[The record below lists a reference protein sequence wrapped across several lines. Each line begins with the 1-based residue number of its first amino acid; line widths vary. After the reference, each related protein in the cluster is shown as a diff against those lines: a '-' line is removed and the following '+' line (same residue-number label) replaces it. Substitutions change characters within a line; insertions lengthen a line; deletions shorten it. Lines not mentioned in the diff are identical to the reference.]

1 MLYIFPLLSPQNCV
15 TDYMSA
21 DSLKVFQIGVNH
33 REVTEPVQT
42 NFRNEVVSG
51 ANLRS
56 IRNLHYKLFNVHVL
70 MLIIIHLELSLFAI
84 TRACVTVVMIRW

>member
-1 MLYIFPLLSPQNCV
+1 
-15 TDYMSA
+15 MSA
-21 DSLKVFQIGVNH
+21 DSLNIFQIWVDH

-51 ANLRS
+51 ANLLS
-56 IRNLHYKLFNVHVL
+56 IKNLHYKLFNVHVL

-84 TRACVTVVMIRW
+84 TRACVTVVYVGKKKSYMLYAIR